1 VPRLR
6 HTTSEC
12 AEHTF
17 GNLRQM
23 IREFTVHEFVQLAA
37 KLISRL
43 NLMYKNSFGPSN
55 CPQKGYSSTYHDF
68 YHYGLD
74 RNSEGCMRGTINVQN
89 GDGYVAE
96 QLWETVS
103 NLITFSS
110 DSMRKLLVSVGV
122 STDEMSPFCRT
133 FSSLVDLRD
142 EFIHYLPRTFVYQNV
157 QGHCAV
163 EESESGG
170 DDDDG
175 DNPDDDKVT
184 QRIVERIKL
193 FTAGM
198 ANDDKEEV
206 VVVDDEE
213 EVVVVDEVALA
224 KDSDVS
230 PSSDNATSTSLNST
244 AEQLMTRFRSI
255 FETTGGISE
264 ILEHVICASSYLAN
278 SEHTPGSISPNRKAK
293 SLVQRWVAKPIGTS
307 SDRH

>member
-1 VPRLR
+1 MLWLTSINGASIITKRNIVVETISMMFLVMRADVPRLR

-103 NLITFSS
+103 NLIT
-110 DSMRKLLVSVGV
+110 
-122 STDEMSPFCRT
+122 P
-133 FSSLVDLRD
+133 
-142 EFIHYLPRTFVYQNV
+142 YL
-157 QGHCAV
+157 
-163 EESESGG
+163 
-170 DDDDG
+170 
-175 DNPDDDKVT
+175 
-184 QRIVERIKL
+184 
-193 FTAGM
+193 
-198 ANDDKEEV
+198 
-206 VVVDDEE
+206 
-213 EVVVVDEVALA
+213 
-224 KDSDVS
+224 
-230 PSSDNATSTSLNST
+230 
-244 AEQLMTRFRSI
+244 
-255 FETTGGISE
+255 
-264 ILEHVICASSYLAN
+264 
-278 SEHTPGSISPNRKAK
+278 
-293 SLVQRWVAKPIGTS
+293 
-307 SDRH
+307 